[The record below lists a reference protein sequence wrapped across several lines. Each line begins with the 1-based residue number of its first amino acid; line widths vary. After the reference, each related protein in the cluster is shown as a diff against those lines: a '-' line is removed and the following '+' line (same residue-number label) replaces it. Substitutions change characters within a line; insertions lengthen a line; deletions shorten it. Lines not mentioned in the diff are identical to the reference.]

1 MMQWNFMP
9 MTLKQ
14 YCVNWKSITG
24 YFNRTHQRFPNTE
37 HLYRSTAQS
46 ATALTSGNAP
56 LLPISPQDCQQWK
69 ELTMKTINKGFN
81 ELGSVSKTGME
92 RTWKMCQIRIRIKKN
107 LDIGDYLQRGWD
119 ISMIIFVKVRYMA
132 MTKEYSE

>member
-1 MMQWNFMP
+1 
-9 MTLKQ
+9 
-14 YCVNWKSITG
+14 
-24 YFNRTHQRFPNTE
+24 
-37 HLYRSTAQS
+37 
-46 ATALTSGNAP
+46 
-56 LLPISPQDCQQWK
+56 
-69 ELTMKTINKGFN
+69 MKTINKGFN